1 MSENARTRWQAR
13 YEKSRVREVDF
24 TTLSGLELEPAYGT
38 DDSEWPGEFPFTRG
52 LYPTGYRGRS
62 WTIRQFAG
70 FGNAQQTNERYRM
83 ILGRGGGGLSV
94 AFDMPTLMG
103 RDSDDPKSL
112 GEVGHCGVAIDS
124 AADMEVLFDGID
136 LGDVTTSMTISGP
149 AVPVF
154 CMMIVA
160 AERAGVDTGKLNG
173 TLQTDIFKEYIAQKE
188 WIFGPEP
195 HLRLIGDLM
204 EYCAEKI
211 PAYKPLSVSG
221 YHIREAGS
229 TAAQE
234 LAFTLADGFGYVELG
249 LSRGLDVDVFAP
261 GLSFFFDAHVDFF
274 EEIAKFRAA
283 RRIWAR
289 WMRDVYGATTDKA
302 QWLRFHTQTAGV
314 SLTAQQ
320 PYNNVVRTGIE
331 ALSAVLG
338 GTNSLH
344 TNALDETLA
353 LPSEQAAEI
362 ALRTQQVIMEETG
375 VVNVADPLG
384 GSWYVEALTDR
395 IEAEANAIFDQI
407 LAMGGSTAHLRPA
420 RADRRGRRSRRV
432 ARSPAGSCAASRTAG
447 SCPRSPRRRSSTRSS
462 LEKGEKRIVGV
473 NCHTESVTHDLE
485 ILRVSHEVEV
495 EQVRVL
501 AARRQAA
508 RRRGRDGGAGRMV
521 DGGARRREHDR
532 ADARRGARRGDAR
545 RDLRRAAGR
554 VGRVPRT
561 GPVLSRR
568 RRSLGLAHDAA
579 AVLPP
584 GRDRPVRPQ
593 APAPQPAAGGT
604 RGRRPAAGGSSYAVE
619 VTEEN
624 FQATIESSMTAPVLL
639 VFYSPTRMPESQQL
653 ADDLVDAVDGVRGPV
668 PGRPGR
674 HRRRAGDRAG
684 DADPVDPAGG
694 RGPRRPSGAADPGRA
709 AARRAALRADH
720 QVMQQLTAQG
730 MTGRHQ
736 PRVGRPSTPTATASP
751 TSTRATPPPRTR
763 SATVTSTARS
773 RSTRSSSTPTP
784 PTPRPPPAWRWPRSC
799 SAPRASTSTPPGAA
813 AAANPD
819 DVDAQTMVADLDML
833 GGHVE
838 DAFNRLIE
846 LVRRTSGD
854 DRNQAREHL
863 LGLFGA
869 VGNDDPRVLKGRQ
882 SLASALF

>member
-1 MSENARTRWQAR
+1 MTDDARSRWQAR
-13 YEKSRVREVDF
+13 YDASRVREADF
-24 TTLSGLELEPAYGT
+24 TTLSAMPVEPAYGT
-38 DDSEWPGEFPFTRG
+38 ETSEWPGEFPFTRG
-52 LYPTGYRGRS
+52 LYPTGYRGRT

-70 FGNAQQTNERYRM
+70 FGNAEQTNERYHM

-124 AADMEVLFDGID
+124 AADMERLFHGID
-136 LGDVTTSMTISGP
+136 LGAVTTSMTISGP

-154 CMMIVA
+154 CMMLVA
-160 AERAGVDTGKLNG
+160 AERAGVDTGVLNG

-188 WIFGPEP
+188 WLFGPEP

-289 WMRDVYGATTDKA
+289 WLRDVYGAQSEKA

-395 IEAEANAIFDQI
+395 IEAEANAIFDKI
-407 LAMGGSTAHLRPA
+407 LAMGGSDLTH
-420 RADRRGRRSRRV
+420 ADTEGLAEATRV
-432 ARSPAGSCAASRTAG
+432 ST
-447 SCPRSPRRRSSTRSS
+447 SSTDGVGPMTKGLLRGIEDGWFMSEIAEAAFQYQVA
-462 LEKGEKRIVGV
+462 LEKGEKKIVGV
-473 NCHTESVTHDLE
+473 NVHTDSVTHDLE

-495 EQVRVL
+495 EQVRAL
-501 AARRQAA
+501 AERRTTRDEPAARAA
-508 RRRGRDGGAGRMV
+508 VEHMV
-521 DGGARRREHDR
+521 E
-532 ADARRGARRGDAR
+532 
-545 RDLRRAAGR
+545 
-554 VGRVPRT
+554 VGRTDGNMIEAMLEACRAEAT
-561 GPVLSRR
+561 
-568 RRSLGLAHDAA
+568 LGEICD
-579 AVLPP
+579 
-584 GRDRPVRPQ
+584 
-593 APAPQPAAGGT
+593 
-604 RGRRPAAGGSSYAVE
+604 
-619 VTEEN
+619 
-624 FQATIESSMTAPVLL
+624 
-639 VFYSPTRMPESQQL
+639 
-653 ADDLVDAVDGVRGPV
+653 
-668 PGRPGR
+668 
-674 HRRRAGDRAG
+674 
-684 DADPVDPAGG
+684 
-694 RGPRRPSGAADPGRA
+694 
-709 AARRAALRADH
+709 ALRAEW
-720 QVMQQLTAQG
+720 G
-730 MTGRHQ
+730 EYRE
-736 PRVGRPSTPTATASP
+736 P
-751 TSTRATPPPRTR
+751 
-763 SATVTSTARS
+763 AR
-773 RSTRSSSTPTP
+773 
-784 PTPRPPPAWRWPRSC
+784 
-799 SAPRASTSTPPGAA
+799 
-813 AAANPD
+813 
-819 DVDAQTMVADLDML
+819 
-833 GGHVE
+833 
-838 DAFNRLIE
+838 F
-846 LVRRTSGD
+846 
-854 DRNQAREHL
+854 
-863 LGLFGA
+863 
-869 VGNDDPRVLKGRQ
+869 
-882 SLASALF
+882 